1 MRDEYNIM
9 SLEPRKNP
17 YFKTKEHLMKNS
29 NINVKKAPTETQMEM
44 LKQAANRPICFD
56 DDVYGI
62 HKCFE
67 TRIGN
72 CVCFFS
78 KLFCG
83 AGPV

>member
-56 DDVYGI
+56 DDSP
-62 HKCFE
+62 E
-67 TRIGN
+67 
-72 CVCFFS
+72 
-78 KLFCG
+78 LPD
-83 AGPV
+83 AD